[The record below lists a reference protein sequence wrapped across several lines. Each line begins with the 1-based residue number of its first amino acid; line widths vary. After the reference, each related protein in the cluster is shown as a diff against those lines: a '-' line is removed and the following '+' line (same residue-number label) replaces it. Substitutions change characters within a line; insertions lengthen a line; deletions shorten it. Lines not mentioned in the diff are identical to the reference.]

1 MRMPKERTNANR
13 EPARSAETGPA
24 LAGAARSN
32 KADSDAILAAAMPAL
47 LHKAIDMAYD
57 GNVAALQM
65 SVKAA
70 LVSEQRRASQFDL
83 PAPLG
88 TFEGLAENS
97 EAVVAAFSRGEL
109 TFEKAARIQAMLA
122 AHRKFVVPGDKAAE
136 DSEISGTAEDF
147 LEPMRSLERATG
159 FESKALEEL
168 KRAGSRDLQE

>member
-1 MRMPKERTNANR
+1 MPKETANTSR
-13 EPARSAETGPA
+13 DAARPAETWAA
-24 LAGAARSN
+24 LPRAAPSN
-32 KADSDAILAAAMPAL
+32 KAESDAILAAAAPGL
-47 LHKAIDMAYD
+47 LHKAIDMAHE
-57 GNVAALQM
+57 GNVAALQL

-70 LVSEQRRASQFDL
+70 LLSEQRRASQFHL

-88 TFEGLAENS
+88 TLEGLAANS
-97 EAVVAAFSRGEL
+97 EAVIAAYSRGEL

-122 AHRKFVVPGDKAAE
+122 AHRKFVVPADKAAE

>member
-1 MRMPKERTNANR
+1 MPKETTNTSR
-13 EPARSAETGPA
+13 EAAQPAETATA
-24 LAGAARSN
+24 LARAARSN
-32 KADSDAILAAAMPAL
+32 QNDSDAILAAAAPGL
-47 LHKAIDMAYD
+47 LHKVIEMAY
-57 GNVAALQM
+57 GGSVAALQL

-70 LVSEQRRASQFDL
+70 MASEQRRASQFDL

-97 EAVVAAFSRGEL
+97 EAVVTAYSRGEL